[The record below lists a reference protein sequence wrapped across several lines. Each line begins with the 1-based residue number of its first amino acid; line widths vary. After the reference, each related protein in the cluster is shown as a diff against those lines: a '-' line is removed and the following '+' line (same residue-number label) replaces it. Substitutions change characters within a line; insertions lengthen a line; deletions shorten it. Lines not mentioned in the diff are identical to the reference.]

1 MSDPTGLVDGDTAT
15 HATGVVGIIA
25 ALGGMFRAMVVAG
38 RDREAADRERAAL
51 MAKVD
56 ALASERAILMSKV
69 DALTSEVAKG
79 FAKSDTELALVTQL
93 VQQRSIAEDVLAS
106 RVDKLEE
113 RMRQVEIARASASGV
128 YER

>member
-1 MSDPTGLVDGDTAT
+1 MSDPTGLIDGDTAT

-38 RDREAADRERAAL
+38 RDRETADKERAAL

-56 ALASERAILMSKV
+56 ALA
-69 DALTSEVAKG
+69 SEVAKG

-93 VQQRSIAEDVLAS
+93 VQQRSIAEDVLAA
-106 RVDKLEE
+106 RLDKLEE
-113 RMRQVEIARASASGV
+113 RMRQVEIARASASGI